1 VISVNRVKVETVGD
15 YREEV
20 EKVKEGEEV
29 QLLLRR
35 GRAGFIAL
43 TIVK

>member
-1 VISVNRVKVETVGD
+1 VISVNRVKVETIGA
-15 YREEV
+15 YRKEV
-20 EKVKEGEEV
+20 EKVKEGDEI